1 MMSVRTLIAGMVGLW
16 AVAVGSAGV
25 HSQTPP
31 VQETTTSAQSVWDG
45 VYTEE
50 QAKRGNAVYTA
61 ECERCHGAGLE
72 GADMAPPLAGGNF
85 VGNWN
90 GQKLSE
96 LFERI
101 RVTMPDGNPGK
112 LTRQQTA
119 DVVAYLLSA
128 GKIPAGQTE
137 LPTDLAKLTQ
147 IKFEA
152 AKK

>member
-1 MMSVRTLIAGMVGLW
+1 MKSVRTFIAAMVGLW
-16 AVAVGSAGV
+16 TVAVMGAAG

-31 VQETTTSAQSVWDG
+31 VQEPNASAQSVWDG

-50 QAKRGNAVYTA
+50 QAKRGNGVYTA
-61 ECERCHGAGLE
+61 ECERCHGSSLE

-119 DVVAYLLSA
+119 DVVAYILSS

-137 LPTDLAKLTQ
+137 LPTDLTKLTQ